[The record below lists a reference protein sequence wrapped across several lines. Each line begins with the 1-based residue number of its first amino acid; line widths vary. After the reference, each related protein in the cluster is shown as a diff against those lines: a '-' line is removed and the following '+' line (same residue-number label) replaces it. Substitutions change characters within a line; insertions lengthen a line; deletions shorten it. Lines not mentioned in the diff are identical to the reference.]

1 MAFRVLAGFL
11 AFLGGVVFFG
21 AFYEGVFGMA
31 VLGLLFGGTFLIYAI
46 GGNKLINRI
55 SPFIKEKNTRWLS

>member
-1 MAFRVLAGFL
+1 MVFRVLACFL
-11 AFLGGVVFFG
+11 AFWSVLGFFAALEGGAFVTAIGGLLLGG
-21 AFYEGVFGMA
+21 A
-31 VLGLLFGGTFLIYAI
+31 FLIYAI

>member
-11 AFLGGVVFFG
+11 AFWFCLGSF
-21 AFYEGVFGMA
+21 AALEEGVFGFAIA
-31 VLGLLFGGTFLIYAI
+31 VLLLGGVFLVYAI

-55 SPFIKEKNTRWLS
+55 SPSIEEKNTRW

>member
-11 AFLGGVVFFG
+11 AFFGGVVFFG
-21 AFYEGVFGMA
+21 GLYEGVFGMA
-31 VLGLLFGGTFLIYAI
+31 ALGLLFGGTFLIYAI

-55 SPFIKEKNTRWLS
+55 SPVIEEKNTRWFS

>member
-1 MAFRVLAGFL
+1 MVFRVLAGFL
-11 AFLGGVVFFG
+11 AFWSVLGFFAALEEGAFVPAIGVLLLGG
-21 AFYEGVFGMA
+21 A
-31 VLGLLFGGTFLIYAI
+31 FLIYAI